1 MEWFRTLLAGATAAF
16 DQAGVGF
23 VAIPLAFALGLLSA
37 VVSACCTLPVLG
49 IIVGYAGARKDNSL
63 RAKLM
68 SAGAFFLGAVLSLVI
83 LGTVAAMVGQVAQST
98 LGRYWKVFAGFVSIV
113 MGLGS
118 LNLLP
123 FKFPQGK
130 TKMGVNN
137 HSSKGL
143 FGAFLFGIA
152 GGGAISVCSLACNPG
167 IFIIIGAAVLQ
178 GVTLWMTAILVAY
191 ALGFALPL
199 GALMLG
205 VSFGT
210 AAIKF
215 KGLETLMRVLAGV
228 LLVAVGFYFLWTF

>member
-1 MEWFRTLLAGATAAF
+1 MEWFRALLVGATAAF

-83 LGTVAAMVGQVAQST
+83 LGAVAAMIGQVAQGT
-98 LGRYWKVFAGFVSIV
+98 LGRYWKVFAGAVAIV
-113 MGLGS
+113 LGLGS

-123 FKFPQGK
+123 FKLPQRK
-130 TKMGVNN
+130 AKLGVKNR
-137 HSSKGL
+137 SSGL
-143 FGAFLFGIA
+143 LGALLFGIV
-152 GGGAISVCSLACNPG
+152 GGGAVSVSSLACNPG

-191 ALGFALPL
+191 AFGFALPL

-210 AAIKF
+210 VAVKF
-215 KGLETLMRVLAGV
+215 KGLETSMRVFAGV
-228 LLVAVGFYFLWTF
+228 LLVVVGFYFLWTF